1 MPANYNVKRRTVT
14 PADNAGVPPVT
25 AVMESDEA
33 LRLRVPD
40 AFEGM
45 SVAGPTVAYEF
56 HAKSP
61 DGRMADASATS
72 AAPAEVVLNVLSRE
86 GDGTAQMR
94 RCKKILR

>member
-1 MPANYNVKRRTVT
+1 MYGNIGAN
-14 PADNAGVPPVT
+14 P
-25 AVMESDEA
+25 

-94 RCKKILR
+94 RCKKYSGEGSRTVKNRTAGCCSKYYQPRAD